1 MNGIIKLFLVIFFVS
16 SFFFFI
22 KQSSYAD
29 ITIPDTVK
37 PAHVDDPT
45 GQGEGYDVY
54 TWQDPDGRTYWVC
67 TNGNEVVTPPPY
79 EPPPYEPPPYEPPPY
94 EPPPYE
100 PPVGNPTTTPVP
112 ACNKSC
118 NSDAQCPQQCPV
130 CAPGGAGN
138 SGKTCQ
144 SDPTATPTPTSTPT
158 PTTTPQPSATPTV
171 TPTPTPSYSD
181 DMCKCDGV
189 EVGNLGIG
197 QESSI
202 TAYGKVTGNDN
213 LYAKLPSITFVM
225 YKTINGNNADVINQ
239 SRPIPT
245 ELVVNTPALTRYK
258 AVWKFNLDP
267 ALDTIAVYRIQAKL
281 NCQKK
286 IASVPLAKAPSKSN
300 VLAAET
306 SSNIFSNIASF
317 LFGSS
322 AQSTQTQ
329 NPTPTPKA
337 SFKDDQIKLGT
348 FYPSETL
355 ERTCTFVK
363 FAFQ

>member
-1 MNGIIKLFLVIFFVS
+1 MKKLIFLLSLFV
-16 SFFFFI
+16 FLTFTG
-22 KQSSYAD
+22 KAHAD
-29 ITIPDTVK
+29 LPGFPVDPPPNATI
-37 PAHVDDPT
+37 VDYVDPNS
-45 GQGEGYDVY
+45 GE
-54 TWQDPDGRTYWVC
+54 TWQIATWPGGWEC
-67 TNGNEVVTPPPY
+67 TNGNSVIEPPPPPPPEAPPPY
-79 EPPPYEPPPYEPPPY
+79 EPPGYEPPGF

-100 PPVGNPTTTPVP
+100 PPVGNPTATPPV
-112 ACNKSC
+112 CNKSC

-138 SGKTCQ
+138 SGKSCQ
-144 SDPTATPTPTSTPT
+144 AKPTSTPTPTATPSPTTTPKPSATPTATPTPTPT
-158 PTTTPQPSATPTV
+158 
-171 TPTPTPSYSD
+171 YSD

-202 TAYGKVTGNDN
+202 TAYGKVTGDDN

-225 YKTINGNNADVINQ
+225 YKTTNGNNADIISQ
-239 SRPIPT
+239 SQPIPT
-245 ELVVNTPALTRYK
+245 ELTVNTQALKRYK

-267 ALDTIAVYRIQAKL
+267 ALDATATYRIQAKL
-281 NCQKK
+281 NCQKNT
-286 IASVPLAKAPSKSN
+286 ASIPLAKVPSKSN

-317 LFGSS
+317 LFGTSEK
-322 AQSTQTQ
+322 STQTQ

-348 FYPSETL
+348 FYPSEVL
-355 ERTCTFVK
+355 EKTCTFVK
-363 FAFQ
+363 FSFQ